1 MNSNFNPQVLNIET
15 TEQAAVEM
23 KKIECTSAGIAIM
36 KDKAVFKVIK
46 LTDINTKAANILKQ
60 TFLSKG
66 GEVAISRHC
75 ADLSH
80 DTSDV
85 IIMATLHEYRQAIPV
100 LKMQPWKLKNVAAV
114 LEEILTEKG

>member
-1 MNSNFNPQVLNIET
+1 MIDEFNPQILDIQTAV
-15 TEQAAVEM
+15 QAEAEM
-23 KKIECTSAGIAIM
+23 QKIECTTAGIAIM

-46 LTDINTKAANILKQ
+46 LTNINTKAANILKQ

-75 ADLSH
+75 ADLSR

-85 IIMATLHEYRQAIPV
+85 IIMATVYQYKKAIPV
-100 LKMQPWKLKNVAAV
+100 LKMQPWKLKNVATV
-114 LEEILTEKG
+114 LHRMIMKNG

>member
-1 MNSNFNPQVLNIET
+1 MNNNFNPQVLNIET

-66 GEVAISRHC
+66 GEVAISCHC
-75 ADLSH
+75 ADLSR

-85 IIMATLHEYRQAIPV
+85 IIMATLHQYRQAIPV

>member
-1 MNSNFNPQVLNIET
+1 MIDEFNPQILDIQTAV
-15 TEQAAVEM
+15 QAEAEM
-23 KKIECTSAGIAIM
+23 QKIECTTAGIAIM

-46 LTDINTKAANILKQ
+46 LTNINTKAANILKQ

-75 ADLSH
+75 ADLSR

-85 IIMATLHEYRQAIPV
+85 IIMATIYQYKKAIPV
-100 LKMQPWKLKNVAAV
+100 LKMQPWKLKNVATV
-114 LEEILTEKG
+114 LHRMIMKNG

>member
-1 MNSNFNPQVLNIET
+1 MIRDFKPQVLNIET

-75 ADLSH
+75 ADLSR

-85 IIMATLHEYRQAIPV
+85 IIMATLHQYRQAIPV

>member
-1 MNSNFNPQVLNIET
+1 MNNNFNPQVLNIET

-23 KKIECTSAGIAIM
+23 EKIACTSAGIAIM

-46 LTDINTKAANILKQ
+46 LTDLNTKAANILKQ

-75 ADLSH
+75 ADLSR

-85 IIMATLHEYRQAIPV
+85 IIMATLHQYRQAIPV

>member
-1 MNSNFNPQVLNIET
+1 MIRDFKPQVLNIKT
-15 TEQAAVEM
+15 TEQAAAEM
-23 KKIECTSAGIAIM
+23 EKIACTAAGIAIM

-75 ADLSH
+75 ADLSR

-85 IIMATLHEYRQAIPV
+85 IIMATLHQYRQAIPV

-114 LEEILTEKG
+114 LEEILAEKG

>member
-1 MNSNFNPQVLNIET
+1 MNNNFNPQVLNIET

>member
-1 MNSNFNPQVLNIET
+1 MDISLLQFSTIKEATKAMQDID
-15 TEQAAVEM
+15 
-23 KKIECTSAGIAIM
+23 CTKEGIAIM
-36 KDKAVFKVIK
+36 KDKAIFKVVK

-75 ADLSH
+75 VDLSK

-85 IIMATLHEYRQAIPV
+85 IIMATIHQYKRAIPV
-100 LKMQPWKLKNVAAV
+100 LNMQPWKLKDVAN
-114 LEEILTEKG
+114 LLTKIIAESAK

>member
-1 MNSNFNPQVLNIET
+1 MNDIFKPQILDIKTSAQAIE
-15 TEQAAVEM
+15 EM
-23 KKIECTSAGIAIM
+23 TKIDCTSAGIAIM
-36 KDKAVFKVIK
+36 KDKALFKVIK
-46 LTDINTKAANILKQ
+46 LTDVNSKAANILKQ

-85 IIMATLHEYRQAIPV
+85 IIMATVHQYKKAIPV
-100 LKMQPWKLKNVAAV
+100 LKMQPWKLKDIAAI
-114 LEEILTEKG
+114 LQEIITEKG

>member
-1 MNSNFNPQVLNIET
+1 MNNNFNPQVLNIET

-23 KKIECTSAGIAIM
+23 KKIECTAAGIAIM

-75 ADLSH
+75 ADLSRE
-80 DTSDV
+80 TSDV
-85 IIMATLHEYRQAIPV
+85 IIMATLHQYRQAIPV

>member
-1 MNSNFNPQVLNIET
+1 MIRDFKPQVLNIKT

-75 ADLSH
+75 ADLSR

-85 IIMATLHEYRQAIPV
+85 IIMATLHQYRQAIPV

>member
-1 MNSNFNPQVLNIET
+1 MNNNFKPQVLNIET

-75 ADLSH
+75 ADLSRE
-80 DTSDV
+80 TSDV
-85 IIMATLHEYRQAIPV
+85 IIMATLHQYRQAIPV

>member
-1 MNSNFNPQVLNIET
+1 MIRDFKPQVLNIKT

-75 ADLSH
+75 ADLSRE
-80 DTSDV
+80 TSDV
-85 IIMATLHEYRQAIPV
+85 IIMATLHQYRQAIPV

>member
-1 MNSNFNPQVLNIET
+1 MNNNFNPQVLNIET
-15 TEQAAVEM
+15 TEQAALEM
-23 KKIECTSAGIAIM
+23 EKIACTSAGIAIM

-75 ADLSH
+75 ADLSR

-85 IIMATLHEYRQAIPV
+85 IIMATLHQYRQAIPV

>member
-1 MNSNFNPQVLNIET
+1 MNNNFNPQVLNIET

-23 KKIECTSAGIAIM
+23 EKIACTSAGIAIM

-75 ADLSH
+75 ADLSR

-85 IIMATLHEYRQAIPV
+85 IIMATLHQYRQAIPV

>member
-1 MNSNFNPQVLNIET
+1 MNNNFNPQVLNIKT

-23 KKIECTSAGIAIM
+23 KKIECTAAGIAIM

-46 LTDINTKAANILKQ
+46 LTNINTKAANILKQ

-75 ADLSH
+75 ADLSRE
-80 DTSDV
+80 TSDV
-85 IIMATLHEYRQAIPV
+85 IIMATLHQYRQAIPV

>member
-1 MNSNFNPQVLNIET
+1 MNNDFKPQVLNIT
-15 TEQAAVEM
+15 SSVQAVQEM
-23 KKIECTSAGIAIM
+23 EEIGCTAAGIAIM

-46 LTDINTKAANILKQ
+46 LKDINTKAANILKQ

-75 ADLSH
+75 ADLSCE
-80 DTSDV
+80 TSDV
-85 IIMATLHEYRQAIPV
+85 IIMATLHQYRQAIPV

>member
-1 MNSNFNPQVLNIET
+1 MNNNFNPQVLNIET
-15 TEQAAVEM
+15 TEQAVVEM

-75 ADLSH
+75 ADLSRE
-80 DTSDV
+80 TSDV
-85 IIMATLHEYRQAIPV
+85 IIMATLHQYRQAIPV

>member
-75 ADLSH
+75 ADLSR

-85 IIMATLHEYRQAIPV
+85 IIMATLHQYRQAIPV

>member
-1 MNSNFNPQVLNIET
+1 MIRDFNPQVLNIKT

-75 ADLSH
+75 ADLSRE
-80 DTSDV
+80 TSDV
-85 IIMATLHEYRQAIPV
+85 IIMATLHQYRQAIPV

>member
-1 MNSNFNPQVLNIET
+1 MNNDFKPQVLNIT
-15 TEQAAVEM
+15 SSMQAVQEM
-23 KKIECTSAGIAIM
+23 EEIGCTAAGITIM

-46 LTDINTKAANILKQ
+46 LKDINTKAANILKQ

-75 ADLSH
+75 ADLSR

-85 IIMATLHEYRQAIPV
+85 IIMATVHQYKQAIPV
-100 LKMQPWKLKNVAAV
+100 LKMQPWKLKAVSAV
-114 LEEILTEKG
+114 LQEIIREKG

>member
-1 MNSNFNPQVLNIET
+1 MNNNFNPQVLNIET

-85 IIMATLHEYRQAIPV
+85 IIMATLHQYRQAIPV
-100 LKMQPWKLKNVAAV
+100 LKMQPWKLKIVAAV

>member
-1 MNSNFNPQVLNIET
+1 MNNNFNPQFLNIET

-75 ADLSH
+75 ADLSRE
-80 DTSDV
+80 TSDV
-85 IIMATLHEYRQAIPV
+85 IIMATLHQYRQAIPV

>member
-15 TEQAAVEM
+15 TEQAALEM
-23 KKIECTSAGIAIM
+23 EKIACTSAGIAIM

-75 ADLSH
+75 ADLSRE
-80 DTSDV
+80 TSDV
-85 IIMATLHEYRQAIPV
+85 IIMATLHQYRQAIPV

>member
-1 MNSNFNPQVLNIET
+1 MNNNFNPQVLNIKT

-85 IIMATLHEYRQAIPV
+85 IIMATLHQYRQAIPV

>member
-1 MNSNFNPQVLNIET
+1 MNNNFNPQVLNIET
-15 TEQAAVEM
+15 KEQAAVEM

-75 ADLSH
+75 ADLSRE
-80 DTSDV
+80 TSDV
-85 IIMATLHEYRQAIPV
+85 IIMATLHQYRQAIPV